1 MRQFSYVLCLLL
13 AVATSGCF
21 EMLEDIYVNA
31 DGSGQYQLTMDMSSM
46 LEEGFMGDM
55 MKQGMKDEMG
65 VDKLEI
71 DSLISLT
78 DFQEGALP
86 PSLTEKDRDILD
98 RTEVRLRMSES
109 DAVGSVV
116 IKFLFASLGELNDF
130 QRTFAKLNEN
140 GGEAS
145 GMGGLMSSSTM
156 TGSNS
161 LWSLSGRTLKR
172 EVDSSES
179 KSMMDSMDDE
189 TMSMMKMFM
198 ADATFTTVYHL
209 PGAVKKCTIEQA
221 KVDGKTVTVSYGFLD
236 MLEQTPNTG
245 GEIKFKQK

>member
-21 EMLEDIYVNA
+21 EMLEDVYVNA

-55 MKQGMKDEMG
+55 MKQGMKEEMG

-78 DFQEGALP
+78 DFQEGGLP
-86 PSLTEKDRDILD
+86 SSLTEKDRAMLN
-98 RTEVRLRMSES
+98 RTEVRLRMSEA
-109 DAVGSVV
+109 DAVGKVV
-116 IKFLFASLGELNDF
+116 IKFPFTSMEELNDF
-130 QRTFAKLNEN
+130 QQTFAKLNEN
-140 GGEAS
+140 GGEGA
-145 GMGGLMSSSTM
+145 GMGGLMSSGAM

-161 LWSLSGRTLKR
+161 RWSLSGRTLKR

-179 KSMMDSMDDE
+179 KNMMDGMDEE
-189 TMSMMKMFM
+189 TMGMMKMFM

-209 PGAVKKCTIEQA
+209 PGSVKKCTIDQA

-236 MLEQTPNTG
+236 MLEKTPNTSG
-245 GEIKFKQK
+245 DIKFKSN